1 MHGDFSTR
9 RFDPAEGHQGV
20 LYQQGRLL
28 SDADLTDGEA
38 IALAWRRTAARDVI
52 GADVLAVPAAEPDGY
67 QVVSAVV
74 DGDDVLVGLRAGRA
88 WADGV
93 HTILAGDPVAP
104 GAPVVRRADYLP
116 PPHNPAGTGTD
127 QIADGVRDAVVL
139 EVRLEA
145 LNAFQDPVRLIEPA
159 LGGPDTAE
167 RVVTR
172 TAVRL
177 LRLAAGE
184 TCTTIG
190 ARLDDD
196 LSDHGRLTV
205 SLLPPTVVGGDCPVV
220 EGGGYEGLEHN
231 LYRVEIARTTAG
243 APMFVW
249 SGVNG
254 GLVGRGQFH
263 GGADAHV
270 DIVANRAAILSSG
283 LTEFYLEAVE
293 LDVDRGY
300 RRVTYGTIATLNAEG
315 ELDLTAPATF
325 GTLPGAGQQVFFRLW
340 NGIAPVGD
348 FAGATNPV
356 MLRDGIRLQFDAPA
370 GATYRPGSWWT
381 FEVRAGEIGNPEVL
395 VDDAA
400 PFGPEISRVPL
411 AEITWTGAGDTGQG
425 GEIEDCR
432 NRFRPLTNQKVCC
445 THLVGNGV
453 TTFGDFNSLEEA
465 AEHLPPG
472 GGQLCLLP
480 GVHAANLEL
489 VGRFGIRITG
499 CRHRTFLVPRAT
511 GPDRPVIR
519 VAGGQ
524 DISVEGVDVI
534 APLGTG
540 IELAAGAASLREV
553 TVEDCR
559 ILALTH
565 AIRVD
570 TASDVRILR
579 NQVWLLDQPAGVS
592 TISLHAT
599 GALLEGNRAGVWPFE
614 AAPPLE
620 DAGGGNGDQPDP
632 ADPCF
637 DEDDLAANVGHLI
650 IYAQMVWAGVGAAA
664 APTQPYEALG
674 GIHVRAGSERVELR
688 RNRVAGG
695 IGHGIMLGGAVPGDP
710 APAGGRRDGEPVRG
724 PVVQVT
730 DGGFLA
736 QVRFVDGTPAVEH
749 TLTLHDREDG
759 DALYHGLT
767 DEAGEVEIDAGRG
780 VYMLGVEP
788 GYEVLEIRRTTVEQR
803 PVHVVVIGR
812 TSDEPDETADGFLT
826 TIRILDNEIEQM
838 GLSGIGFGLRAPVR
852 VAGPRP
858 DGSTD
863 GSTDDL
869 AETLSATLA
878 PTELLSTTDLVRDLV
893 VRDNR
898 IVDNLRIV
906 FTDEMRRLAGVVA
919 HGGISLAAV
928 EGLTI
933 ERNEITGNGTDAAN
947 PSAGIFLGYGEDVVI
962 AGNRITEN
970 GPVGASYRELR
981 SEGLRGGIVV
991 RLASSVLAGAT
1002 DDGLRKPAL
1011 VVRDNVV
1018 DQTAGR
1024 AITALAYGPV
1034 SCVGNTLNAE
1044 HEGAWGVFD
1053 ELVGAV
1059 LIVNLGG
1066 IHRFQDSRSPSEA
1079 RDFTNLAG
1087 PGRPRFTTSGR
1098 AYKDAVELML
1108 PGGETLFSS
1117 NQVRTGPENRA
1128 WTSQLILT
1136 ADDLGYDGNQSGMF
1150 RPDLT
1155 FTNLLGIAHSVRVT
1169 GSRFRERATAV
1180 AMSALTLAGGTT
1192 ASASARAMNT
1202 TTQNQGDHCIIAIS
1216 GGTVPLVEHPNQVVS
1231 TQFCPEGDGG
1241 PTKAQYVLATFLVVW
1256 RQVVAPDFQV
1266 GQDAA
1271 VVNVATTTTVNRLA
1285 RFQAQTHLAY
1295 ATEARRVAARY
1306 GADDPRSLDL
1316 AHAARVR
1323 KRKAAVL
1330 RVQADIARVREA
1342 PAPREG
1348 VLFEGRVADRTGR
1361 AVRGAVI
1368 ELVGPRGRPL
1378 GVSATADATGYFA
1391 VEIDEQRRDALARGE
1406 VLLRVTDPDG
1416 TVLEAPK
1423 ESVVLGTGRRAR
1435 HDVVVERRRMV
1446 VDLRD
1451 VRPVFTH
1458 VPTTSSRADTP
1469 TGTDVPTRP
1478 VRPPPPEVPAQAGRP
1493 PRKDVPTEP
1502 AEPTGPDATGP
1513 RAPTGSVQP
1522 DSGTRPSGPRGP
1534 EGPRPRRRESVD
1546 VMIESVRGIG
1556 PVNAERLRSAGV
1568 ETARALLALPQDR
1581 LADLVG
1587 GAASRLRAAAQEA
1600 IEEVAP
1606 E

>member
-1 MHGDFSTR
+1 MHGDFSTM
-9 RFDPAEGHQGV
+9 RFDPADDHQGV

-38 IALAWRRTAARDVI
+38 IALTWRRTTARDVI

-67 QVVSAVV
+67 RVVSAVV

-93 HTILAGDPVAP
+93 HTILSGDPAAP

-116 PPHNPAGTGTD
+116 SPHNPAGTGTD

-139 EVRLEA
+139 ELRLEA

-177 LRLAAGE
+177 LRLTAGE
-184 TCTTIG
+184 TCKTIRS
-190 ARLDDD
+190 RLDDD
-196 LSDHGRLTV
+196 LAGHGRLTV
-205 SLLPPTVVGGDCPVV
+205 SLQPPTVVGGDCPVI

-231 LYRVEIARTTAG
+231 LYRVEIAETGSG

-249 SGVNG
+249 SQVNG
-254 GLVGRGQFH
+254 GLVGRGYFH
-263 GGADAHV
+263 GGAGAHV
-270 DIVANRAAILSSG
+270 DIAANRAAILSSG

-293 LDVDRGY
+293 LDVERGY
-300 RRVTYGTIATLNAEG
+300 RRVTYGTLATLNSDG
-315 ELDLTAPATF
+315 ELDLTAPPTF

-340 NGIAPVGD
+340 NGIASVAD
-348 FAGATNPV
+348 FADATDPV
-356 MLRDGIRLQFDAPA
+356 LFRDGIQLQFDPTA

-395 VDDAA
+395 VADAA

-411 AEITWTGAGDTGQG
+411 AEITWTDAGDTAEG

-432 NRFRPLTNQKVCC
+432 TRFRPLTNQKVCC
-445 THLVGNGV
+445 TYLVGNGI

-465 AEHLPPG
+465 AEHLPPA

-489 VGRFGIRITG
+489 VGRSGVRITG
-499 CRHRTFLVPRAT
+499 CRHRTFVLPRAT
-511 GPDRPVIR
+511 GPARPVIR
-519 VAGGQ
+519 VEGGQ
-524 DISVEGVDVI
+524 DISIDGIDVI

-540 IELAAGAASLREV
+540 IELAAGAAPLREV
-553 TVEDCR
+553 SVADCR

-565 AIRVD
+565 GIRVD
-570 TASDVRILR
+570 IASDVRILR
-579 NQVWLLDQPAGVS
+579 NQVWLLDQPVGVS
-592 TISLHAT
+592 TISVQAT
-599 GALLEGNRAGVWPFE
+599 GALIEGNRTGVWPFE
-614 AAPPLE
+614 AVPP
-620 DAGGGNGDQPDP
+620 GGDDDGDGDQPDP

-637 DEDDLAANVGHLI
+637 DADDLTANVGYVIL
-650 IYAQMVWAGVGAAA
+650 YAQMVWWGVLPA

-688 RNRVAGG
+688 RNHVAGG
-695 IGHGIMLGGAVPGDP
+695 IGHGIMLGGAVPGDRTP
-710 APAGGRRDGEPVRG
+710 TGGGPDEEQPPGPLVR
-724 PVVQVT
+724 VT
-730 DGGFLA
+730 NGGFLA
-736 QVRFVDGTPAVEH
+736 QVRFVDGSPVAEH
-749 TLTLHDREDG
+749 TLTLSDPREDG
-759 DALYHGLT
+759 DALFHGLT
-767 DEAGEVEIDAGRG
+767 DDEGEVEIDASRG
-780 VYMLGVEP
+780 TYRLGVEP
-788 GYEVLEIRRTTVEQR
+788 GYEVLEIRETTVGER
-803 PVHVVVIGR
+803 HVYVVVLGR
-812 TSDEPDETADGFLT
+812 TPDDPDETTGGFLT
-826 TIRILDNEIEQM
+826 TIRILDNTIEQM
-838 GLSGIGFGLRAPVR
+838 GLSGIGFGLRAPIR
-852 VAGPRP
+852 GAGPRL
-858 DGSTD
+858 D
-863 GSTDDL
+863 GSTDDI

-878 PTELLSTTDLVRDLV
+878 PTELLTTTDLVRDLD

-919 HGGISLAAV
+919 QGGISLATV

-933 ERNEITGNGTDAAN
+933 ERNEITGNGTDAVN

-970 GPVGASYRELR
+970 GPVGATYREQR

-1011 VVRDNVV
+1011 IIRDNII

-1059 LIVNLGG
+1059 LIMNLGG

-1079 RDFTNLAG
+1079 RDFTNLASAG
-1087 PGRPRFTTSGR
+1087 GSGFATSR
-1098 AYKDAVELML
+1098 SAYERAVELLL
-1108 PGGETLFSS
+1108 PGGETLFNS
-1117 NQVRTGPENRA
+1117 NLVRTGPENRA
-1128 WTSQLILT
+1128 WTSQLLLT

-1150 RPDLT
+1150 RPDVT
-1155 FTNLLGIAHSVRVT
+1155 FTNLLGFAHSLRVT
-1169 GSRFRERATAV
+1169 DNRFRERATAV
-1180 AMSALTLAGGTT
+1180 AMSALTLTGGST
-1192 ASASARAMNT
+1192 ASAGARAMNT
-1202 TTQNQGDHCIIAIS
+1202 TSHNQGDHCIIAIS
-1216 GGTVPLVEHPNQVVS
+1216 GGTVPLVEHPNQVAS
-1231 TQFCPEGDGG
+1231 TQFCPGGDGG
-1241 PTKAQYVLATFLVVW
+1241 LTKSQYVLATFLVVW

-1266 GQDAA
+1266 GQDVA
-1271 VVNVATTTTVNRLA
+1271 VANVAITRSVTHLA
-1285 RFQAQTHLAY
+1285 RFQVQTQLVY

-1306 GADDPRSLDL
+1306 GADDPRALDL
-1316 AHAARVR
+1316 AHAAEVR

-1330 RVQADIARVREA
+1330 RVQADIAQVREA

-1348 VLFEGRVADRTGR
+1348 VLFEGRVADRAGR
-1361 AVRGAVI
+1361 AARGAVV
-1368 ELVGPRGRPL
+1368 ELVGPRGREL
-1378 GVSATADATGYFA
+1378 GVSATADSTGYYA
-1391 VEIDEQRRDALARGE
+1391 VEIDERTREALAKGE
-1406 VLLRVTDPDG
+1406 VFVRVTDPDG
-1416 TVLEAPK
+1416 TVLDTPK
-1423 ESVVLGTGRRAR
+1423 EPVVLGTGVRAR
-1435 HDVVVERRRMV
+1435 HDVVVARRPVV

-1451 VRPVFTH
+1451 VPPVFTH
-1458 VPTTSSRADTP
+1458 VPTRPPRADTP
-1469 TGTDVPTRP
+1469 TGPAPTQP
-1478 VRPPPPEVPAQAGRP
+1478 VRPPTP
-1493 PRKDVPTEP
+1493 DIPTEP
-1502 AEPTGPDATGP
+1502 TRPTRPDTP
-1513 RAPTGSVQP
+1513 
-1522 DSGTRPSGPRGP
+1522 TRPSEPHEPVEPDSPTRP
-1534 EGPRPRRRESVD
+1534 DRPTRPDTPRRPQPENVD
-1546 VMIESVRGIG
+1546 VTIESVRGIG
-1556 PVNAERLRSAGV
+1556 PATAERLHAAGV
-1568 ETARALLALPQDR
+1568 DSAQALLALPEDR

-1587 GAASRLRAAAQEA
+1587 NAAPRLRLAAREA
-1600 IEEVAP
+1600 IDAARP